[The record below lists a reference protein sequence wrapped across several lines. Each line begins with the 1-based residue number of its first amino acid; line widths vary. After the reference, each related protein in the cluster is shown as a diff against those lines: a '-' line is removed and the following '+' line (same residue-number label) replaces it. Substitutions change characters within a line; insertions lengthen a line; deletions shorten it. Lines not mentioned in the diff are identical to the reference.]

1 MDLAN
6 HLLVV
11 RSQDVDG
18 HLVKEGM
25 GSGGGN
31 EEGFKASTI
40 KCVYWC
46 GEERS
51 VIVVR
56 TCIMVT

>member
-25 GSGGGN
+25 GSGGGRRVSRLPPSSACI
-31 EEGFKASTI
+31 G
-40 KCVYWC
+40 V
-46 GEERS
+46 ERS
-51 VIVVR
+51 GASLL
-56 TCIMVT
+56 CAPA